1 MSDEAL
7 FCASQR
13 VLEIERRDGE
23 RERVKDTAC
32 VVGVRVLLRDG
43 AIMEQDAMPA
53 FKGELLPRK
62 CVA

>member
-23 RERVKDTAC
+23 RE
-32 VVGVRVLLRDG
+32 RVLLRDG